1 MSIDAILFDLDGT
14 LHDRAV
20 TLRAWLAGHVRQ
32 LGLPG
37 GYAARFLAL
46 EDHGYRPKAEVIP
59 QLVQEF
65 GLPHAPRTLLDTY
78 AGHVQHAVPMAHAHD
93 VLRELRARGVRVGI
107 VTNGWEDL
115 QRTCVQTCGL
125 TGLIDDLVI
134 SKAVG
139 LSKPDPSIYRLAL
152 RRLGVRADQAWFV
165 GDSPRNDIAG
175 PQAVGLRAAWL
186 PTTHPLRGEVPD
198 ATLRDLRGVLSLPG
212 LPVPGSGRAASLPP
226 QPAEG

>member
-1 MSIDAILFDLDGT
+1 MTSDHPGTRAVLFDLDGT

-20 TLRAWLAGHVRQ
+20 TLRAWLAGDVRQ
-32 LGLPG
+32 FGLPD
-37 GYAARFLAL
+37 GYAGRFLAL

-65 GLPHAPRTLLDTY
+65 ALPHDPRSLLDTY
-78 AGHVQHAVPMAHAHD
+78 AGHVQHAVPMAHAHA
-93 VLRELRARGVRVGI
+93 VLRDLRARGVRVGV
-107 VTNGWEDL
+107 VTNGWGDL
-115 QRTCVQTCGL
+115 QRTCVEVCGL
-125 TGLIDDLVI
+125 SELIDDLVI

-139 LSKPDPSIYRLAL
+139 LGKPDPAIYRLAL
-152 RRLGVRADQAWFV
+152 DRLGVTADQAWFV

-198 ATLRDLRGVLSLPG
+198 ATLRDLRDILTLPG
-212 LPVPGSGRAASLPP
+212 LPHTAVTRRA
-226 QPAEG
+226 

>member
-1 MSIDAILFDLDGT
+1 VTSDHPGTRAVLFDLDGT

-32 LGLPG
+32 FGLPD
-37 GYAARFLAL
+37 GYAGRFLEL

-65 GLPHAPRTLLDTY
+65 ALPHDPRSLLDTY
-78 AGHVQHAVPMAHAHD
+78 AGHVRHAVPMAHAHP
-93 VLRELRARGVRVGI
+93 VLRDLRAQGVRVGV
-107 VTNGWEDL
+107 VTNGWGDL
-115 QRTCVQTCGL
+115 QPTCVEVCGL
-125 TGLIDDLVI
+125 SGLIDDLVI
-134 SKAVG
+134 SKVVG
-139 LSKPDPSIYRLAL
+139 LGKPDPAIYRLAL
-152 RRLGVRADQAWFV
+152 DRLGVRADQAWFV

-198 ATLRDLRGVLSLPG
+198 ATLRDLRDVLTLPG
-212 LPVPGSGRAASLPP
+212 LPY
-226 QPAEG
+226 PAVTRPA

>member
-1 MSIDAILFDLDGT
+1 MTSDHPGTRAVLFDLDGT

-32 LGLPG
+32 FGLPD
-37 GYAARFLAL
+37 GYAGRFLEL

-65 GLPHAPRTLLDTY
+65 ALPHDPRSLLDTY
-78 AGHVQHAVPMAHAHD
+78 AGHVRHAVPMAHAHP
-93 VLRELRARGVRVGI
+93 VLGDLRARGVRVGVI
-107 VTNGWEDL
+107 TNGWGDL
-115 QRTCVQTCGL
+115 QRTCVEVCGL

-134 SKAVG
+134 SKVVG
-139 LSKPDPSIYRLAL
+139 LSKPDPAIYRLAL
-152 RRLGVRADQAWFV
+152 DRLGVRADQAWFV

-175 PQAVGLRAAWL
+175 PQVVGLRAAWL

-198 ATLRDLRGVLSLPG
+198 ATLRDLRDVLTLPG
-212 LPVPGSGRAASLPP
+212 LPH
-226 QPAEG
+226 PAVTRPA